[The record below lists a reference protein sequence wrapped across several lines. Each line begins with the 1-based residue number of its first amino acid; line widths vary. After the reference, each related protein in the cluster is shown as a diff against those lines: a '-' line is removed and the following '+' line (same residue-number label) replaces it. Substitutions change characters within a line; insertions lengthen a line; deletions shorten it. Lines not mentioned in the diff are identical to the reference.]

1 MCFSTALGVT
11 AFLVLFHC
19 PITQPF
25 DLLSLLSCK
34 VMGGA
39 FPLCFFH
46 LRAVVWCHP
55 LLYSTINEVVSVKT
69 RFKFTKAEHSPCA
82 SNAFQLV
89 FLLPRPFPDRHLVND
104 GTFPHCVVTA
114 AFTRHS
120 EIGLPWPFTDPALTV
135 PSRPV
140 TSCCKG
146 LTVHIDN
153 TDAEG
158 RLVLADALVREL
170 PAPPLSSSWLPAH
183 ALLFLLLLFLLLLL
197 PPPPPASSTSCF
209 LHLLLPPASCFR
221 LLPPASSSS
230 CFLHLLRLVVHDER
244 ADCAP
249 ARLVLVV
256 AACVLLVSPY
266 PIPPSFD
273 LSHPPLYA
281 AMVLRPRPPSPP
293 RVRVQ
298 CSRRCGS

>member
-1 MCFSTALGVT
+1 MT

-158 RLVLADALVREL
+158 RLVLADALTYTQKHISGVDTIFDFATL
-170 PAPPLSSSWLPAH
+170 TGACITAVGTYFAGMWSNDDAV
-183 ALLFLLLLFLLLLL
+183 ADAV
-197 PPPPPASSTSCF
+197 ASAATST
-209 LHLLLPPASCFR
+209 AGEKVWR
-221 LLPPASSSS
+221 
-230 CFLHLLRLVVHDER
+230 
-244 ADCAP
+244 
-249 ARLVLVV
+249 
-256 AACVLLVSPY
+256 
-266 PIPPSFD
+266 
-273 LSHPPLYA
+273 
-281 AMVLRPRPPSPP
+281 
-293 RVRVQ
+293 
-298 CSRRCGS
+298 

>member
-1 MCFSTALGVT
+1 M
-11 AFLVLFHC
+11 
-19 PITQPF
+19 
-25 DLLSLLSCK
+25 
-34 VMGGA
+34 
-39 FPLCFFH
+39 
-46 LRAVVWCHP
+46 
-55 LLYSTINEVVSVKT
+55 LYSTINEVVSVKT

-183 ALLFLLLLFLLLLL
+183 ALLLLFLLLLFLHLFLHLLLL
-197 PPPPPASSTSCF
+197 PPPPASSSSSCF
-209 LHLLLPPASCFR
+209 LHLLLPPPPASSCF
-221 LLPPASSSS
+221 LLPPASS

-256 AACVLLVSPY
+256 AACVLLVSPC